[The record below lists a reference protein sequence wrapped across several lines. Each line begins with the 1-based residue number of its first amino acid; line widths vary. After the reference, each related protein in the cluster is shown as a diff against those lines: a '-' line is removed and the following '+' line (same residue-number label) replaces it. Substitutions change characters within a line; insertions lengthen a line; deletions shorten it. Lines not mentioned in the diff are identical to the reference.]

1 MVSESG
7 EPPVDAPV
15 PGEPPVDYES
25 TPLSRSEYIAA
36 IVHLY
41 RGELNRADSWRIRL
55 DATTNWAILTAAGL
69 LTFTFDRPENS
80 HWALLMGLAL
90 IGVFHGFESR
100 RFRLWHVW
108 RTRVRMIEENFYG
121 PILRRDLESPDE
133 GWGKLIAQDLFA
145 PTFKLTRLE
154 ALRARFLRNY
164 WAIYGAI
171 TLAWVAKVF
180 VLRPA
185 GMSVHDCLSAGNGVL
200 PWWSGLAYIGTVV
213 TLLVLLAIYRP
224 RRPHAEVEYFQ
235 NGGQAEGGVRLDF

>member
-1 MVSESG
+1 MD
-7 EPPVDAPV
+7 EPSAAP
-15 PGEPPVDYES
+15 PRADYES
-25 TPLSRSEYIAA
+25 QPLSRSEYISA

-55 DATTNWAILTAAGL
+55 DATTNWAILTTAGL

-90 IGVFHGFESR
+90 IAVFHAFESR

-121 PILRRDLESPDE
+121 PILRRDPRSPDSS
-133 GWGKLIAQDLFA
+133 WGQLVAQDLFE
-145 PTFKLTRLE
+145 PTFKLSRLD
-154 ALRARFLRNY
+154 ALRARLLRNY

-171 TLAWVAKVF
+171 SLAWTAKVF

-185 GMSVHDCLSAGNGVL
+185 DLSVRECLTAGSGIL
-200 PWWSGLAYIGTVV
+200 PWWSGLVFFGIFA
-213 TLLVLLAIYRP
+213 TLLGLLAVYRP
-224 RRPHAEVEYFQ
+224 RRPNAEAEYFHRD
-235 NGGQAEGGVRLDF
+235 ATDEGGVSLDF